1 MKKIG
6 VIGLGNMGMGIAK
19 NLIKAGYETT
29 GFDLRD
35 SCIKELVH
43 NGGKAAE
50 SVEKVGEICDVAFVM
65 VMNGAQVK
73 DVVTKL
79 SPGLKDK
86 GTIVITATI
95 TPEEVKNAYKIA
107 QKNNIKM
114 IDSPVSGGLQGA
126 HEGTL
131 TLMSAAENE
140 VLNNCKNILESIS
153 KDIFH
158 VGINIGDGQTVK
170 ASLQVFIGA
179 TFTAIFESLVL
190 GAKAGIDGKTL
201 YDVFSSSGVSSPLF
215 KNCAK
220 LIMDRKFENTGSHIS
235 TMYKDLGISMDM
247 AKQNGVPM
255 FTAAAAFEL
264 FQAGISM
271 YPEGDNWSI
280 VKLLEKMADTKV
292 EWKNNN

>member
-65 VMNGAQVK
+65 VMNGAQVE

-79 SPGLKDK
+79 SPGLKDR
-86 GTIVITATI
+86 GTIIITATI
-95 TPEEVKNAYKIA
+95 TPEQVKNAYKIA

-131 TLMSAAENE
+131 TLMSAAEDE
-140 VLNNCKNILESIS
+140 VLNNCKAILESIS

-220 LIMDRKFENTGSHIS
+220 LILDRKFENTGSHIS

-292 EWKNNN
+292 EW

>member
-1 MKKIG
+1 MEKIG
-6 VIGLGNMGMGIAK
+6 IIGLGNMGMGIAK
-19 NLIKAGYETT
+19 NVIKNGYSAT
-29 GFDLRD
+29 GYDLRD
-35 SCIKELVH
+35 SCLKELIK
-43 NGGKAAE
+43 NGGEAAE
-50 SVEKVGEICDVAFVM
+50 SVEKVGEVCDVVFVM
-65 VMNGAQVK
+65 VMNGEQVK

-79 SPGLKDK
+79 STGLKDR
-86 GTIVITATI
+86 GVIIITATI
-95 TPEEVKNAYKIA
+95 TPEEVRVAHKIA
-107 QKNNIKM
+107 QKSNIKM

-131 TLMSAAENE
+131 TLMTAADNE
-140 VLNNCKNILESIS
+140 VFDKYKPILESIS
-153 KDIFH
+153 KNMFH
-158 VGINIGDGQTVK
+158 VGVNIGDGQTVK

-190 GAKAGIDGKTL
+190 GSKAGIDGKIL

-215 KNCAK
+215 KNCAS

-235 TMYKDLGISMDM
+235 TMHKDLGISMNM

-255 FTAAAAFEL
+255 FTAAAAYEL

-280 VKLLEKMADTKV
+280 VKLLEKMSNTKV
-292 EWKNNN
+292 EW

>member
-1 MKKIG
+1 MEKIG
-6 VIGLGNMGMGIAK
+6 IIGLGNMGMGIAK
-19 NLIKAGYETT
+19 NVIKNGYSAT
-29 GFDLRD
+29 GYDLRD
-35 SCIKELVH
+35 SCLKELIK
-43 NGGKAAE
+43 NGGEAAE
-50 SVEKVGEICDVAFVM
+50 SVEKVGEFCDVVFVM
-65 VMNGAQVK
+65 VMNGEQVK

-79 SPGLKDK
+79 SPGLK
-86 GTIVITATI
+86 GRGVIIITATI
-95 TPEEVKNAYKIA
+95 TPEEVRVAHKIA

-131 TLMSAAENE
+131 TLMTAADNE
-140 VLNNCKNILESIS
+140 VFDKYKPILESIS
-153 KDIFH
+153 KNMFH
-158 VGINIGDGQTVK
+158 VGVNIGDGQTVK

-190 GAKAGIDGKTL
+190 GSKAGIDGKIL

-215 KNCAK
+215 KNCAS

-235 TMYKDLGISMDM
+235 TMHKDLGISMNM

-255 FTAAAAFEL
+255 FTAAAAYEL

-280 VKLLEKMADTKV
+280 VKLLEKMSSTKV
-292 EWKNNN
+292 EW

>member
-35 SCIKELVH
+35 SCIKELVN

-140 VLNNCKNILESIS
+140 VLNNCKNILETIS

-190 GAKAGIDGKTL
+190 GSKAGIDGKTL

-235 TMYKDLGISMDM
+235 TMYKDLGISLDM

-292 EWKNNN
+292 EW

>member
-1 MKKIG
+1 MKKVG

-19 NLIKAGYETT
+19 NLIKDGYETT
-29 GFDLRD
+29 GFDLRE
-35 SCIKELVH
+35 SCLKELIN
-43 NGGKAAE
+43 NGGNAAE

-65 VMNGAQVK
+65 VMNGAQVE

-79 SPGLKDK
+79 SPGLKNK
-86 GTIVITATI
+86 GTIIITATI
-95 TPEEVKNAYKIA
+95 TPEEVKKAYKIA
-107 QKNNIKM
+107 QKSNIKM

-131 TLMSAAENE
+131 TLMSAAEDE
-140 VLNNCKNILESIS
+140 VLNDCKAILESIS
-153 KDIFH
+153 KNMFH

-190 GAKAGIDGKTL
+190 GAKAGIDGKIL
-201 YDVFSSSGVSSPLF
+201 YDVFSSSGVSSSLF
-215 KNCAK
+215 KNCAN
-220 LIMDRKFENTGSHIS
+220 LILDRKFENTGSHIS

>member
-1 MKKIG
+1 MEKIG
-6 VIGLGNMGMGIAK
+6 IIGLGNMGMGIAK
-19 NLIKAGYETT
+19 NVIKNGYSAT
-29 GFDLRD
+29 GYDLRD
-35 SCIKELVH
+35 SCLKELIK
-43 NGGKAAE
+43 NGGEAAE
-50 SVEKVGEICDVAFVM
+50 SVEKVGEVCDVVFVM
-65 VMNGAQVK
+65 VMNGEQVK

-79 SPGLKDK
+79 STGLKDR
-86 GTIVITATI
+86 GVIIITATI
-95 TPEEVKNAYKIA
+95 TPEEVRVAHKIA
-107 QKNNIKM
+107 QKSNIKM

-131 TLMSAAENE
+131 TLMTAADNE
-140 VLNNCKNILESIS
+140 VFDKYKPILESIS
-153 KDIFH
+153 KNMFH
-158 VGINIGDGQTVK
+158 VGVNIGDGQTVK

-190 GAKAGIDGKTL
+190 GSKAGIDGKIL

-215 KNCAK
+215 KNCAS

-235 TMYKDLGISMDM
+235 TMHKDLGISMNM

-255 FTAAAAFEL
+255 FTAAAAYEL

-280 VKLLEKMADTKV
+280 VKLLEKMSNTTV
-292 EWKNNN
+292 EW

>member
-1 MKKIG
+1 MERIG
-6 VIGLGNMGMGIAK
+6 IIGLGNMGMGIAK
-19 NLIKAGYETT
+19 NVIKNGYSAT
-29 GFDLRD
+29 GYDLRD
-35 SCIKELVH
+35 SCLKELIK
-43 NGGKAAE
+43 NGGEAAE
-50 SVEKVGEICDVAFVM
+50 SVEKVGEVCDVVFVM
-65 VMNGAQVK
+65 VMNGEQVK

-79 SPGLKDK
+79 STGLKDR
-86 GTIVITATI
+86 GVIIITATI
-95 TPEEVKNAYKIA
+95 TPEEVRVAHKIA
-107 QKNNIKM
+107 QKSNIKM

-131 TLMSAAENE
+131 TLMTAADNE
-140 VLNNCKNILESIS
+140 VFDKYKPILESIS
-153 KDIFH
+153 KNMFH
-158 VGINIGDGQTVK
+158 VGVNIGDGQTVK

-190 GAKAGIDGKTL
+190 GSKAGIDGKIL

-215 KNCAK
+215 KNCAS

-235 TMYKDLGISMDM
+235 TMHKDLGISMNM

-255 FTAAAAFEL
+255 FTAAAAYEL

-280 VKLLEKMADTKV
+280 VKLLEKMSSTKV
-292 EWKNNN
+292 EW

>member
-1 MKKIG
+1 MEKIG

-19 NLIKAGYETT
+19 NVINDGYSTM
-29 GFDLRD
+29 GYDLRD
-35 SCIKELVH
+35 SCLKELIN
-43 NGGKAAE
+43 NGGEAAE
-50 SVEKVGEICDVAFVM
+50 SVEKVGESCDVVFVM
-65 VMNGAQVK
+65 VMNGEQVK

-79 SPGLKDK
+79 SLGLKDR
-86 GTIVITATI
+86 GVIIITATI
-95 TPEEVKNAYKIA
+95 TPEEVKIA
-107 QKNNIKM
+107 HEIAKNNNIKM

-131 TLMSAAENE
+131 TLMTAAEKE
-140 VLNNCKNILESIS
+140 VFDKYKHILESIS
-153 KDIFH
+153 KNMFH
-158 VGINIGDGQTVK
+158 VGVNIGDGQTVK

-190 GAKAGIDGKTL
+190 GSKAGIDGKIL

-215 KNCAK
+215 KNCAS

-235 TMYKDLGISMDM
+235 TMHKDLGISMKM

-255 FTAAAAFEL
+255 FTAAAAYEL

-271 YPEGDNWSI
+271 YPDGDNWSI
-280 VKLLEKMADTKV
+280 VKLLEKMSDTKV
-292 EWKNNN
+292 EW

>member
-65 VMNGAQVK
+65 VMNGAQVE

-79 SPGLKDK
+79 SPGLKDR
-86 GTIVITATI
+86 GTIIITATI
-95 TPEEVKNAYKIA
+95 TPEQVKNAYKIA

-131 TLMSAAENE
+131 TLMSAAEDE
-140 VLNNCKNILESIS
+140 VLNDCKAILESIS
-153 KDIFH
+153 KNMFH
-158 VGINIGDGQTVK
+158 VGNNIVDGQTVK

-190 GAKAGIDGKTL
+190 GAKAGIDGKIL

-292 EWKNNN
+292 EW

>member
-1 MKKIG
+1 MEKIG

-19 NLIKAGYETT
+19 NVINNGYKTM
-29 GFDLRD
+29 GYDLHD
-35 SCIKELVH
+35 SCLTELKK
-43 NGGKAAE
+43 NGGDAAE
-50 SVEKVGEICDVAFVM
+50 SVEKVGESCDVVFVM
-65 VMNGAQVK
+65 VMNGDQVK

-79 SPGLKDK
+79 SPGLKNR
-86 GTIVITATI
+86 GTIIITATI
-95 TPEEVKNAYKIA
+95 TPEEVRVAHKIA
-107 QKNNIKM
+107 QENNIKM

-131 TLMSAAENE
+131 TLMTAAENE
-140 VLNNCKNILESIS
+140 VFDKYKPILESIS
-153 KDIFH
+153 KNMFH
-158 VGINIGDGQTVK
+158 VGVNIGDGQTVK

-190 GAKAGIDGKTL
+190 GSKAGIDGKIL

-215 KNCAK
+215 KNCAS

-235 TMYKDLGISMDM
+235 TMHKDLGISMSM

-255 FTAAAAFEL
+255 FTAAAAYEL

-280 VKLLEKMADTKV
+280 VKLLEKMSDTKV
-292 EWKNNN
+292 EW

>member
-1 MKKIG
+1 MEKIG
-6 VIGLGNMGMGIAK
+6 IVGLGNMGMGIAK
-19 NLIKAGYETT
+19 NVINNGYSATGYDLRESCLKELIK
-29 GFDLRD
+29 
-35 SCIKELVH
+35 
-43 NGGKAAE
+43 NGGEAAE
-50 SVEKVGEICDVAFVM
+50 SVEKVGEVCDVVFVM
-65 VMNGAQVK
+65 VMNGEQVK

-79 SPGLKDK
+79 STGLKDR
-86 GTIVITATI
+86 GVIIITATI
-95 TPEEVKNAYKIA
+95 TPEEVRVAHKIA
-107 QKNNIKM
+107 QKSNIKM

-131 TLMSAAENE
+131 TLMTAADNE
-140 VLNNCKNILESIS
+140 VFDKYEPILESIS
-153 KDIFH
+153 KNMFH
-158 VGINIGDGQTVK
+158 VGVNIGDGQTVK

-190 GAKAGIDGKTL
+190 GSKAGIDGKIL

-215 KNCAK
+215 KNCAS

-235 TMYKDLGISMDM
+235 TMHKDLGISMNM

-255 FTAAAAFEL
+255 FTAAAAYEL

-280 VKLLEKMADTKV
+280 VKLLEKMSNTTV
-292 EWKNNN
+292 EW

>member
-65 VMNGAQVK
+65 VMNGAQVE

-140 VLNNCKNILESIS
+140 VLNNCKNILKSIS

-235 TMYKDLGISMDM
+235 TMYKDLGISLDM

-292 EWKNNN
+292 EW

>member
-1 MKKIG
+1 MI
-6 VIGLGNMGMGIAK
+6 K
-19 NLIKAGYETT
+19 NGYSAT
-29 GFDLRD
+29 GYDLRD
-35 SCIKELVH
+35 SCLKELIK
-43 NGGKAAE
+43 NGGEAAE
-50 SVEKVGEICDVAFVM
+50 SVEKVGEVCDVVFVM
-65 VMNGAQVK
+65 VMNGEQVK

-79 SPGLKDK
+79 STGLKDR
-86 GTIVITATI
+86 GVIIITATI
-95 TPEEVKNAYKIA
+95 TPEEVRVAHKIA
-107 QKNNIKM
+107 QKSNIKM

-131 TLMSAAENE
+131 TLMTAADNE
-140 VLNNCKNILESIS
+140 VFDKYKPILESIS
-153 KDIFH
+153 KNMFH
-158 VGINIGDGQTVK
+158 VGVNIGDGQTVK

-190 GAKAGIDGKTL
+190 GSKAGIDGKIL

-215 KNCAK
+215 KNCAS

-235 TMYKDLGISMDM
+235 TMHKDLGISMNM

-255 FTAAAAFEL
+255 FTAAAAYEL

-280 VKLLEKMADTKV
+280 VKLLEKMSNTKV
-292 EWKNNN
+292 EW

>member
-1 MKKIG
+1 MERIG
-6 VIGLGNMGMGIAK
+6 IIGLGNMGMGIAK
-19 NLIKAGYETT
+19 NVIKNGYGAT
-29 GFDLRD
+29 GYDLRD
-35 SCIKELVH
+35 SCLKELIK
-43 NGGKAAE
+43 NGGEAAE
-50 SVEKVGEICDVAFVM
+50 SVEKVGEVCDVVFVM
-65 VMNGAQVK
+65 VMNGEQVK

-79 SPGLKDK
+79 SPGLK
-86 GTIVITATI
+86 GRGVIIITATI
-95 TPEEVKNAYKIA
+95 TPEEVRVAHKIA

-131 TLMSAAENE
+131 TLMTAADNE
-140 VLNNCKNILESIS
+140 VFDKYKPILESIS
-153 KDIFH
+153 KNMFH
-158 VGINIGDGQTVK
+158 VGVNIGDGQTVK

-190 GAKAGIDGKTL
+190 GSKAGIDGKIL

-215 KNCAK
+215 KNCAS

-235 TMYKDLGISMDM
+235 TMHKDLGISMNM

-255 FTAAAAFEL
+255 FTAAAAYEL

-280 VKLLEKMADTKV
+280 VKLLEKMSNTKV
-292 EWKNNN
+292 EW

>member
-1 MKKIG
+1 MEKIG

-19 NLIKAGYETT
+19 NVINNGYKTM
-29 GFDLRD
+29 GYDLRD
-35 SCIKELVH
+35 SCLTELKK
-43 NGGKAAE
+43 NGGDAAE
-50 SVEKVGEICDVAFVM
+50 SVEKVGESCDVVFVM
-65 VMNGAQVK
+65 VMNGDQVK

-79 SPGLKDK
+79 SPGLKNR
-86 GTIVITATI
+86 GTIIITATI
-95 TPEEVKNAYKIA
+95 TPEEVRVAHKIA
-107 QKNNIKM
+107 QENNIKM

-131 TLMSAAENE
+131 TLMTAAENE
-140 VLNNCKNILESIS
+140 VFDKYKPILESIS
-153 KDIFH
+153 KNMFH
-158 VGINIGDGQTVK
+158 VGVNIGDGQTVK

-190 GAKAGIDGKTL
+190 GSKAGIDGKIL

-215 KNCAK
+215 KNCAN

-235 TMYKDLGISMDM
+235 TMHKDLGISMSM

-255 FTAAAAFEL
+255 FTAAAAYEL

-280 VKLLEKMADTKV
+280 VKLLEKMSDTKV
-292 EWKNNN
+292 EW

>member
-6 VIGLGNMGMGIAK
+6 VVGLGNMGMGIAK
-19 NLIKAGYETT
+19 NLIKNKFDTT
-29 GFDLRD
+29 GFDLKD
-35 SCIKELVH
+35 SCLKELKDS
-43 NGGKAAE
+43 GGNVAS
-50 SVEKVGEICDVAFVM
+50 SVEDIGKNCDVVFIM
-65 VMNGAQVK
+65 VMNGNQVK
-73 DVVTKL
+73 DVVDKL
-79 SPGLKDK
+79 SPGLKEN
-86 GTIVITATI
+86 GTIIVTATI
-95 TPEEVKNAYKIA
+95 TPEEVRSAYEIA
-107 QKNNIKM
+107 KKNNIRM

-131 TLMSAAENE
+131 TLMSAADNN
-140 VLNNCKNILESIS
+140 VFNNCKDILKSIS

-158 VGINIGDGQTVK
+158 VGNNIGDGQTVK

-190 GAKAGIDGKTL
+190 GSKAGIDGKTL

-235 TMYKDLGISMDM
+235 TMYKDLGISMGM
-247 AKQNGVPM
+247 AKEIGVPM
-255 FTAAAAFEL
+255 FTASAAFEL
-264 FQAGISM
+264 FQAGISS

-280 VKLLEKMADTKV
+280 VKVLEKMSNTKV
-292 EWKNNN
+292 EW

>member
-1 MKKIG
+1 MEKIG

-19 NLIKAGYETT
+19 NVINDGYSTM
-29 GFDLRD
+29 GYDIRD
-35 SCIKELVH
+35 SCLKELIN
-43 NGGKAAE
+43 NGGEAAE
-50 SVEKVGEICDVAFVM
+50 SVEKVGESCDVVFVM
-65 VMNGAQVK
+65 VMNGEQVK

-79 SPGLKDK
+79 SLGLKDR
-86 GTIVITATI
+86 GVIIITATI
-95 TPEEVKNAYKIA
+95 TPEEVKIA
-107 QKNNIKM
+107 HEIAKNNNIKM

-131 TLMSAAENE
+131 TLMTAAENE
-140 VLNNCKNILESIS
+140 VFDKYKHILESIS
-153 KDIFH
+153 KNMFH
-158 VGINIGDGQTVK
+158 VGVNIGDGQTVK

-190 GAKAGIDGKTL
+190 GSKAGIDGKIL

-215 KNCAK
+215 KNCAS

-235 TMYKDLGISMDM
+235 TMHKDLGISMKM

-255 FTAAAAFEL
+255 FTAAAAYEL

-271 YPEGDNWSI
+271 YPDGDNWSI
-280 VKLLEKMADTKV
+280 VKLLEKMSDTKV
-292 EWKNNN
+292 EW

>member
-1 MKKIG
+1 MEKIG
-6 VIGLGNMGMGIAK
+6 IVGLGNMGMGIAK
-19 NLIKAGYETT
+19 NVIKNGYSAT
-29 GFDLRD
+29 GYDLRD
-35 SCIKELVH
+35 SCLKELIK
-43 NGGKAAE
+43 NGGEAAE
-50 SVEKVGEICDVAFVM
+50 SVEKVGEVCDVVFVM
-65 VMNGAQVK
+65 VMNGEQVK

-79 SPGLKDK
+79 STGLKDR
-86 GTIVITATI
+86 GVIIITATI
-95 TPEEVKNAYKIA
+95 TPEEVRVAHKIA
-107 QKNNIKM
+107 QKSNIKM

-131 TLMSAAENE
+131 TLMTAAENE
-140 VLNNCKNILESIS
+140 VFDKYKPILESIS
-153 KDIFH
+153 KNMFH
-158 VGINIGDGQTVK
+158 VGVNIGDGQTVK

-190 GAKAGIDGKTL
+190 GSKAGIDGKIL

-215 KNCAK
+215 KNCAS

-235 TMYKDLGISMDM
+235 TMHKDLGISMNM

-255 FTAAAAFEL
+255 FTAAAAYEL

-280 VKLLEKMADTKV
+280 VNLLEKMSNTKV
-292 EWKNNN
+292 EW

>member
-65 VMNGAQVK
+65 VMNGAQVE
-73 DVVTKL
+73 DVVPKL
-79 SPGLKDK
+79 SPGLKDR
-86 GTIVITATI
+86 GTIIITATI
-95 TPEEVKNAYKIA
+95 TPEQVKNAYKIA

>member
-6 VIGLGNMGMGIAK
+6 VVGLGNMGMGIAK
-19 NLIKAGYETT
+19 NLIKNKFDTT
-29 GFDLRD
+29 GFDLRN
-35 SCIKELVH
+35 SCLKELKDS
-43 NGGKAAE
+43 GGNVAS
-50 SVEKVGEICDVAFVM
+50 SVENIGEICDAVFIM
-65 VMNGAQVK
+65 VMNGNQVK
-73 DVVTKL
+73 DVVAKL
-79 SPGLKDK
+79 SPGLKDD
-86 GTIVITATI
+86 GTIIVTATI
-95 TPEEVKNAYKIA
+95 TPEEIRSAYEIA
-107 QKNNIKM
+107 KKNNIKM

-131 TLMSAAENE
+131 TLMSAADKN
-140 VLNNCKNILESIS
+140 VFKNCKNILTAIS

-158 VGINIGDGQTVK
+158 VGENIGDGQTVK

-190 GAKAGIDGKTL
+190 GSKAGIDGKTL

-220 LIMDRKFENTGSHIS
+220 LIMDRKFEDTGSHIS
-235 TMYKDLGISMDM
+235 TMYKDLGISMGM
-247 AKQNGVPM
+247 AKEIGVPM

-264 FQAGISM
+264 FQAGISS

-280 VKLLEKMADTKV
+280 VKVLEKMSNTKV
-292 EWKNNN
+292 EW

>member
-1 MKKIG
+1 MEKIG

-19 NLIKAGYETT
+19 NVINDGYSTM
-29 GFDLRD
+29 GYDLRD
-35 SCIKELVH
+35 SCLKELIN
-43 NGGKAAE
+43 NGGEAAE
-50 SVEKVGEICDVAFVM
+50 SVEKVGESCDVVFVM
-65 VMNGAQVK
+65 VMNGEQVK

-79 SPGLKDK
+79 SLGLKDR
-86 GTIVITATI
+86 GVIIITATI
-95 TPEEVKNAYKIA
+95 TPEEVKIA
-107 QKNNIKM
+107 HEIAKSNNIKM

-131 TLMSAAENE
+131 TLMTAAENE
-140 VLNNCKNILESIS
+140 VFDKYKHILESIS
-153 KDIFH
+153 KNMFH
-158 VGINIGDGQTVK
+158 VGVNIGDGQTVK

-190 GAKAGIDGKTL
+190 GSKAGIDGKIL

-215 KNCAK
+215 KNCAS

-235 TMYKDLGISMDM
+235 TMHKDLGISMKM

-255 FTAAAAFEL
+255 FTAAAAYEL

-271 YPEGDNWSI
+271 YPDGDNWSI
-280 VKLLEKMADTKV
+280 VKLLEKMSDTKV
-292 EWKNNN
+292 EW

>member
-1 MKKIG
+1 MEKIG

-19 NLIKAGYETT
+19 NVIKNGYSETM
-29 GFDLRD
+29 GYDLRD
-35 SCIKELVH
+35 SCLTELKK
-43 NGGKAAE
+43 NGGDAAE
-50 SVEKVGEICDVAFVM
+50 SVEKVGESCDVVFVM
-65 VMNGAQVK
+65 VMNGEQVK

-79 SPGLKDK
+79 SPGLKNR
-86 GTIVITATI
+86 GAIIITATI
-95 TPEEVKNAYKIA
+95 TPEEVRVAHKIA

-131 TLMSAAENE
+131 TLMTAAENE
-140 VLNNCKNILESIS
+140 VFDKYKPILESIS
-153 KDIFH
+153 KNMFH
-158 VGINIGDGQTVK
+158 VGVNIGDGQTVK

-190 GAKAGIDGKTL
+190 GSKAGIDGKIL

-215 KNCAK
+215 KNCAS

-235 TMYKDLGISMDM
+235 TMHKDLGISMSM

-255 FTAAAAFEL
+255 FTAAAAYEL

-280 VKLLEKMADTKV
+280 VKLLEKMSDTKV
-292 EWKNNN
+292 EW

>member
-6 VIGLGNMGMGIAK
+6 VVGLGNMGMGIAK
-19 NLIKAGYETT
+19 NLIKNKFDTT
-29 GFDLRD
+29 GFDLRN
-35 SCIKELVH
+35 SCLKELKDS
-43 NGGKAAE
+43 GGNVAS
-50 SVEKVGEICDVAFVM
+50 SVEDIGKNCDVVFIM
-65 VMNGAQVK
+65 VMNGNQVK
-73 DVVTKL
+73 DVVAKL
-79 SPGLKDK
+79 SPGLENN
-86 GTIVITATI
+86 GTIIVTATI
-95 TPEEVKNAYKIA
+95 TPEEVRSAYEIA
-107 QKNNIKM
+107 KKNNIKM

-131 TLMSAAENE
+131 TLMSAADKN
-140 VLNNCKNILESIS
+140 VFKSCKNILTAIS

-158 VGINIGDGQTVK
+158 VGENIGDGQTVK

-190 GAKAGIDGKTL
+190 GSKAGIDGKTL

-235 TMYKDLGISMDM
+235 TMYKDLGISMGM
-247 AKQNGVPM
+247 AKEIGVPM
-255 FTAAAAFEL
+255 FTASAAFEL
-264 FQAGISM
+264 FQAGISS

-280 VKLLEKMADTKV
+280 VKVLEKMSNTKV
-292 EWKNNN
+292 EW

>member
-6 VIGLGNMGMGIAK
+6 VVGLGNMGMGIAK
-19 NLIKAGYETT
+19 NLIKAGYETA

-35 SCIKELVH
+35 SCIKELVN

-50 SVEKVGEICDVAFVM
+50 SVEKVGEICDVVFVM
-65 VMNGAQVK
+65 VMNGAQVE

-79 SPGLKDK
+79 SPGLKDR
-86 GTIVITATI
+86 GTIIITATI

-107 QKNNIKM
+107 QKSNIKM

-190 GAKAGIDGKTL
+190 GSKAGIDGKIL

-215 KNCAK
+215 KNCAN

>member
-1 MKKIG
+1 MEKIG
-6 VIGLGNMGMGIAK
+6 IIGLGNMGMGIAK
-19 NLIKAGYETT
+19 NVINSGYSAT
-29 GFDLRD
+29 GYDLRD
-35 SCIKELVH
+35 SCLKELIK
-43 NGGKAAE
+43 NGGEAAE
-50 SVEKVGEICDVAFVM
+50 SVEKVGEACDVVFVM
-65 VMNGAQVK
+65 VMNGEQVK

-79 SPGLKDK
+79 STGLKDK
-86 GTIVITATI
+86 GVIIITATI
-95 TPEEVKNAYKIA
+95 TPEEVRVAHKIA

-131 TLMSAAENE
+131 TLMTAAENE
-140 VLNNCKNILESIS
+140 VFDKYKPILESIS
-153 KDIFH
+153 KNMFH
-158 VGINIGDGQTVK
+158 VGVNIGDGQTVK

-190 GAKAGIDGKTL
+190 GSKAGIDGKIL

-215 KNCAK
+215 KNCAS

-235 TMYKDLGISMDM
+235 TMHKDLGISMNM

-255 FTAAAAFEL
+255 FTAAAAYEL

-280 VKLLEKMADTKV
+280 VKLLEKMSNTKV
-292 EWKNNN
+292 EW

>member
-1 MKKIG
+1 MEKIG
-6 VIGLGNMGMGIAK
+6 IIGLGNMGMGIAK
-19 NLIKAGYETT
+19 NVINSGYSTT
-29 GFDLRD
+29 GYDLRD
-35 SCIKELVH
+35 SCLKELIK
-43 NGGKAAE
+43 NGGEAAE
-50 SVEKVGEICDVAFVM
+50 SVEKVGETCDVVFVM
-65 VMNGAQVK
+65 VMNGEQVK

-79 SPGLKDK
+79 STGLKDR
-86 GTIVITATI
+86 GVIIITATI
-95 TPEEVKNAYKIA
+95 TPEEVRVAHKIA

-131 TLMSAAENE
+131 TLMTAAENE
-140 VLNNCKNILESIS
+140 VFDKYKPILESIS
-153 KDIFH
+153 KNMFH
-158 VGINIGDGQTVK
+158 VGVNIGDGQTVK

-190 GAKAGIDGKTL
+190 GSKAGIDGKIL

-215 KNCAK
+215 KNCAS

-235 TMYKDLGISMDM
+235 TMHKDLGISMNM

-255 FTAAAAFEL
+255 FTAAAAYEL

-280 VKLLEKMADTKV
+280 VKLLEKMSNTKV
-292 EWKNNN
+292 EW

>member
-1 MKKIG
+1 MEKIG
-6 VIGLGNMGMGIAK
+6 IIGLGNMGMGIAK
-19 NLIKAGYETT
+19 NVINSGYSTT
-29 GFDLRD
+29 GYDLRD
-35 SCIKELVH
+35 SCLKELIK
-43 NGGKAAE
+43 NGGEAAE
-50 SVEKVGEICDVAFVM
+50 SVEKVGETCDVVFVM
-65 VMNGAQVK
+65 VMNGEQVK

-79 SPGLKDK
+79 SKGLKDR
-86 GTIVITATI
+86 GVIIITATI
-95 TPEEVKNAYKIA
+95 TPEEVRVAHKIA

-131 TLMSAAENE
+131 TLMTAAENE
-140 VLNNCKNILESIS
+140 VFDKYKPILESIS
-153 KDIFH
+153 KNMFH
-158 VGINIGDGQTVK
+158 VGVNIGDGQTVK

-190 GAKAGIDGKTL
+190 GSKAGIDGKIL

-215 KNCAK
+215 KNCAS

-235 TMYKDLGISMDM
+235 TMHKDLGISMNM

-255 FTAAAAFEL
+255 FTAAAAYEL

-280 VKLLEKMADTKV
+280 VKLLEKMSNTKV
-292 EWKNNN
+292 EW

>member
-6 VIGLGNMGMGIAK
+6 VVGLGNMGMGIAK
-19 NLIKAGYETT
+19 NLIKNKFETT
-29 GFDLRD
+29 GFDLRN
-35 SCIKELVH
+35 SCLKELKDS
-43 NGGKAAE
+43 GGNVAS
-50 SVEKVGEICDVAFVM
+50 SVENIGKICDAVFIM
-65 VMNGAQVK
+65 VMNGNQVK
-73 DVVTKL
+73 DVVAKL
-79 SPGLKDK
+79 SPGLKDD
-86 GTIVITATI
+86 GTIIVTATI
-95 TPEEVKNAYKIA
+95 TPEEIRSAYEIA
-107 QKNNIKM
+107 KKNNIKM

-131 TLMSAAENE
+131 TLMSAADKN
-140 VLNNCKNILESIS
+140 VFKSCKNILTAIS

-158 VGINIGDGQTVK
+158 VGENIGDGQTVK

-190 GAKAGIDGKTL
+190 GSKAGIDGKTL

-235 TMYKDLGISMDM
+235 TMYKDLGISMGM
-247 AKQNGVPM
+247 AKEIGVPM

-264 FQAGISM
+264 FQAGISS

-280 VKLLEKMADTKV
+280 VKVLEKMSNTKV
-292 EWKNNN
+292 EW